1 MYVFYFYTVEL
12 IFCFKVKTK
21 KVVAWELFYC
31 VLHFL
36 FFLYNILVFFFHL
49 RIENKNQFRDIL
61 LHKTLC
67 SNPLFW
73 SSILINV
80 SVRVCGLHSC
90 VVCREL
96 GWRHLVSLHPLEHQG
111 IQGEGVQTEERT
123 AAAPEGCTE
132 SEYRFCFCPR
142 CSDPCPGEGKREL
155 SSAQPANAIT
165 KSTTGNLG
173 FSLQAGGILTPHLPI
188 SQFTAKLVN
197 HSDSAGD
204 KRGQKGHLYQ
214 VTHASCLVE
223 LRAWRA
229 LFY

>member
-96 GWRHLVSLHPLEHQG
+96 GWRHLVSLHHLEHQG
-111 IQGEGVQTEERT
+111 ILGEGVQTEERT
-123 AAAPEGCTE
+123 AAAPKGCT
-132 SEYRFCFCPR
+132 SLNT
-142 CSDPCPGEGKREL
+142 D
-155 SSAQPANAIT
+155 SAFALAALIHAQV
-165 KSTTGNLG
+165 KVRGSCHLL
-173 FSLQAGGILTPHLPI
+173 SLQML
-188 SQFTAKLVN
+188 S
-197 HSDSAGD
+197 
-204 KRGQKGHLYQ
+204 
-214 VTHASCLVE
+214 
-223 LRAWRA
+223 LRA
-229 LFY
+229 LQGI

>member
-1 MYVFYFYTVEL
+1 MNVWVRRRRNVCMFFISTLLSLFSVL
-12 IFCFKVKTK
+12 RLKQK

-96 GWRHLVSLHPLEHQG
+96 GWRHLCRSIPWNIRVYRGRECRQKSELLQPQRDAQNLNTDSAFALAALIHAQVKVRGSCHLLSLQMLSLRALQG
-111 IQGEGVQTEERT
+111 I
-123 AAAPEGCTE
+123 
-132 SEYRFCFCPR
+132 
-142 CSDPCPGEGKREL
+142 
-155 SSAQPANAIT
+155 
-165 KSTTGNLG
+165 
-173 FSLQAGGILTPHLPI
+173 
-188 SQFTAKLVN
+188 
-197 HSDSAGD
+197 
-204 KRGQKGHLYQ
+204 
-214 VTHASCLVE
+214 
-223 LRAWRA
+223 
-229 LFY
+229 

>member
-1 MYVFYFYTVEL
+1 MNVWVRRRRNVCMFFISTLLSLFSVL
-12 IFCFKVKTK
+12 RLKQK

-49 RIENKNQFRDIL
+49 RIENKNQFRDTL

-96 GWRHLVSLHPLEHQG
+96 GWRHLVSLHHLEHQG
-111 IQGEGVQTEERT
+111 IPGEGVQTEERT
-123 AAAPEGCTE
+123 AAAPEGCT
-132 SEYRFCFCPR
+132 SLNT
-142 CSDPCPGEGKREL
+142 D
-155 SSAQPANAIT
+155 SAFALAALIHAQV
-165 KSTTGNLG
+165 KVRGSCHLL
-173 FSLQAGGILTPHLPI
+173 SLQML
-188 SQFTAKLVN
+188 S
-197 HSDSAGD
+197 
-204 KRGQKGHLYQ
+204 
-214 VTHASCLVE
+214 
-223 LRAWRA
+223 LRA
-229 LFY
+229 LQGI

>member
-1 MYVFYFYTVEL
+1 MNVWVRRRHNVCMFFISTLLSLFSVLRLKQKKLLHENCFIVFCT
-12 IFCFKVKTK
+12 FCSFCIIS
-21 KVVAWELFYC
+21 W
-31 VLHFL
+31 
-36 FFLYNILVFFFHL
+36 VFFFHL
-49 RIENKNQFRDIL
+49 RIENKNQFRDTL

-173 FSLQAGGILTPHLPI
+173 FSLQAGGILTPHLPAHQPVH
-188 SQFTAKLVN
+188 SQT
-197 HSDSAGD
+197 G
-204 KRGQKGHLYQ
+204 
-214 VTHASCLVE
+214 
-223 LRAWRA
+223 
-229 LFY
+229 

>member
-36 FFLYNILVFFFHL
+36 FFLYNILIFFFHL

-96 GWRHLVSLHPLEHQG
+96 GWRHLCRSIPWNIRVYRGRECRQKSELLQPQRDTHPW
-111 IQGEGVQTEERT
+111 IQILLL
-123 AAAPEGCTE
+123 PWLLW
-132 SEYRFCFCPR
+132 SMPR
-142 CSDPCPGEGKREL
+142 
-155 SSAQPANAIT
+155 
-165 KSTTGNLG
+165 
-173 FSLQAGGILTPHLPI
+173 
-188 SQFTAKLVN
+188 
-197 HSDSAGD
+197 
-204 KRGQKGHLYQ
+204 
-214 VTHASCLVE
+214 
-223 LRAWRA
+223 WR
-229 LFY
+229 

>member
-1 MYVFYFYTVEL
+1 MNVWVRRRRNVCMFFISTLLSLFSVL
-12 IFCFKVKTK
+12 RLKQK

-123 AAAPEGCTE
+123 AAAPEGCT
-132 SEYRFCFCPR
+132 SLNT
-142 CSDPCPGEGKREL
+142 D
-155 SSAQPANAIT
+155 SAFALAALIHAQV
-165 KSTTGNLG
+165 KVRGSCHLL
-173 FSLQAGGILTPHLPI
+173 SLQML
-188 SQFTAKLVN
+188 S
-197 HSDSAGD
+197 
-204 KRGQKGHLYQ
+204 
-214 VTHASCLVE
+214 
-223 LRAWRA
+223 LRA
-229 LFY
+229 LQGI